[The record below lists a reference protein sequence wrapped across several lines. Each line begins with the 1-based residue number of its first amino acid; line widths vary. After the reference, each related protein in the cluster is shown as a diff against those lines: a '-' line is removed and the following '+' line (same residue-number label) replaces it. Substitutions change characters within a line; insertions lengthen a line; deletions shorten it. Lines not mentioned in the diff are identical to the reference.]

1 MLTVK
6 RAALKSWG
14 SGSRP
19 SLKKKKRKKIKKKMC
34 VVSELF
40 DTVSCFF
47 EKRTGFFFL
56 GCDHLVTGSLKLQA
70 LGTTEVSS
78 VFSSSFLAPRHQ

>member
-19 SLKKKKRKKIKKKMC
+19 SLKKRKKMKKKKKMC

-40 DTVSCFF
+40 GTVSCFF
-47 EKRTGFFFL
+47 DERTVFFFL
-56 GCDHLVTGSLKLQA
+56 ECDHLVTGSLKLQA